1 MQDMPYFMT
10 DSAWFYFDGKRFV
23 LTDAAP
29 EKARESLKAFYETEG
44 AMGYGNR

>member
-10 DSAWFYFDGKRFV
+10 NSAWFYFDGKRFA
-23 LTDAAP
+23 LTEAAP
-29 EKARESLKAFYETEG
+29 EKARESLKAFYATEE